1 MSYISLKNT
10 NEMISSYCDDVSSYL
25 SISQKISYE
34 NSYKFINFI
43 RKITK
48 DNEKLSKHIH
58 TPYLISKFSCLIQ
71 EINDYTKGK
80 DLCDRLILSYRKIKV
95 VELYDYL
102 ISNWDSVYNIN
113 LTYKVLFALLEIQSK
128 IVYKNCEDE
137 LHNIKLI

>member
-1 MSYISLKNT
+1 MPYIPIAKARGFTANL
-10 NEMISSYCDDVSSYL
+10 V
-25 SISQKISYE
+25 
-34 NSYKFINFI
+34 
-43 RKITK
+43 
-48 DNEKLSKHIH
+48 
-58 TPYLISKFSCLIQ
+58 
-71 EINDYTKGK
+71 
-80 DLCDRLILSYRKIKV
+80 KV

>member
-71 EINDYTKGK
+71 EINDTTKE
-80 DLCDRLILSYRKIKV
+80 KICV
-95 VELYDYL
+95 
-102 ISNWDSVYNIN
+102 IG
-113 LTYKVLFALLEIQSK
+113 
-128 IVYKNCEDE
+128 
-137 LHNIKLI
+137 